1 VERGSHW
8 RAGEGRLYSFG
19 VKVRN
24 ALLAGL
30 ILVVAGG
37 VPSGLAPGGLR
48 SAHAAPAHK
57 PNIIFVLTDDMRPDE
72 MTMTANM
79 RPNGGFDWIRDH
91 GVQFSK
97 YISTDNL
104 CCPGRTTAL
113 TGKTSYNH
121 GVQTNENR
129 HTDLQKDSLP
139 IYLSNAGYCTAF
151 TGKYHINN
159 PRVRPA
165 GWTYWE
171 PTVGEGN
178 GYAML
183 RRNGTVFHPD
193 VYQTDYLADVA
204 SHQLAD
210 CRAAGSPAALA
221 FWPAAPHQGFEP
233 AKKYAKT
240 PIKLGKRDASFNEAD
255 ISDKP
260 VWLRKWFPK
269 TKPASYWD
277 PIRATRVRT
286 LLSVDDALKRLISEL
301 HASGELTNTLFV
313 LSADNGFLLG
323 EHRVRS
329 RKRLAYE
336 AAQPGLWLA
345 GPGFPVGVVSNA
357 FATNLDLLPTMLKT
371 AGGTI
376 PWPKLDGRA
385 LQDVIRARK
394 HGHDRFLPIHVP
406 IETADAKYQPT
417 GNGVRTWR
425 YKYIKYAD
433 GSQELY
439 DLLHDPHELTNVVN
453 DARYRSVA
461 AAMRS
466 LQPKARACKADRCR
480 VSAPSALQ

>member
-1 VERGSHW
+1 M
-8 RAGEGRLYSFG
+8 
-19 VKVRN
+19 KVRN
-24 ALLAGL
+24 ALLAGV
-30 ILVVAGG
+30 LVLAAGG
-37 VPSGLAPGGLR
+37 VSSGLTAGGLR
-48 SAHAAPAHK
+48 SAHAAPVQK

-91 GVQFSK
+91 GVRFSK

-129 HTDLQKDSLP
+129 HTNLQKDSLP
-139 IYLSNAGYCTAF
+139 IYLSNAGYCTGF

-159 PRVRPA
+159 PRVRPG
-165 GWTYWE
+165 GWTFWE
-171 PTVGEGN
+171 PTVGEGD
-178 GYAML
+178 GYGML

-204 SHQLAD
+204 SRQLHD
-210 CRAAGSPAALA
+210 CRAAGKPAALA
-221 FWPAAPHQGFEP
+221 LWPAAPHQGFEP
-233 AKKYAKT
+233 DKKYAKT
-240 PIKLGKRDASFNEAD
+240 PIKLIKRDPSFNEAD
-255 ISDKP
+255 VSDKP
-260 VWLRKWFPK
+260 AWLRKWFRT
-269 TKPASYWD
+269 TKPASYWN
-277 PIRATRVRT
+277 PIRSTRVRT

-301 HASGELTNTLFV
+301 QASGELSNTLLV

-323 EHRVRS
+323 EHRVRN

-345 GPGFPVGVVSNA
+345 GPGFPAGVVSDA
-357 FATNLDLLPTMLKT
+357 FATNLDLVPTMLKT

-376 PWPKLDGRA
+376 PWSKLDGRA
-385 LQDVIRARK
+385 LQDVIREPD

-406 IETADAKYQPT
+406 IETADAKYQPV
-417 GNGVRTWR
+417 GHGVRTWR

-439 DLLHDPHELTNVVN
+439 DLAHDPYELRNVVN

-461 AAMRS
+461 TAMRS
-466 LQPKARACKADRCR
+466 LQPKARACKAATCR
-480 VSAPSALQ
+480 SSAPAALQ

>member
-1 VERGSHW
+1 M
-8 RAGEGRLYSFG
+8 
-19 VKVRN
+19 KVRI

-30 ILVVAGG
+30 LVVAAGG
-37 VPSGLAPGGLR
+37 VSSGLAVGGVR
-48 SAHAAPAHK
+48 SAHAAPVHK

-72 MTMTANM
+72 MTMTANL

-129 HTDLQKDSLP
+129 HTNLQKDSLP
-139 IYLSNAGYCTAF
+139 IYLTNAGYCTGF
-151 TGKYHINN
+151 TGKYHIND
-159 PRVRPA
+159 PRVRPG

-171 PTVGEGN
+171 PAVGAHH

-183 RRNGTVFHPD
+183 RRDGTVVQPD
-193 VYQTDYLADVA
+193 EYMTDYLADA
-204 SHQLAD
+204 TLRQLHD
-210 CRAAGSPAALA
+210 CRALGKPAALA
-221 FWPAAPHQGFEP
+221 LWPVAPHQGFDP
-233 AKKYAKT
+233 DKKYAKT
-240 PIKLGKRDASFNEAD
+240 PIKLIKQDPSFNEAD
-255 ISDKP
+255 MTDKP
-260 VWLRKWFPK
+260 AWLRKWFPG
-269 TKPASYWD
+269 TKPATYWN
-277 PIRATRVRT
+277 PIRTKRVRT
-286 LLSVDDALKRLISEL
+286 LLSVDDALRRLISEL
-301 HASGELTNTLFV
+301 RASGELSNTLFV

-323 EHRVRS
+323 EHRVRN

-345 GPGFPVGVVSNA
+345 GPGFPAGVVANA
-357 FATNLDLLPTMLKT
+357 FATNLDLVPTMLHA
-371 AGGTI
+371 AGGAI
-376 PWPKLDGRA
+376 PWKKLDGRA
-385 LQDVIRARK
+385 LQDVMREPD

-406 IETADAKYQPT
+406 IETVDAKYQPT
-417 GNGVRTWR
+417 GHGVRTWR

-439 DLLHDPHELTNVVN
+439 DLAHDPYELRNVVH
-453 DARYRSVA
+453 DTRYRSVA

-466 LQPKARACKADRCR
+466 LQPRARACKADKCR
-480 VSAPSALQ
+480 ASAPVALR